1 MNPLWKRIETSVV
14 VGGIG
19 LLMLGMGCY
28 EAGARINTTRS
39 IPVGLYW
46 TSKKLVEKVD
56 KGDYVFFCPPK
67 NDVFDMAKNRGYI
80 SAGFCPGDYGYMMK
94 RVLAVENDVVTVADE
109 GVRVNGNL
117 LPLSAVRKVDKGG
130 RPLAGYQPNNYRLR
144 NSEVLLMSDVSGLS
158 FDGRYFGPINRSQI
172 KTVISPVITW

>member
-1 MNPLWKRIETSVV
+1 MKLLWKRIETSVV

-46 TSKKLVEKVD
+46 TSKKLVEK
-56 KGDYVFFCPPK
+56 GDYVFFCPPK
-67 NDVFDMAKNRGYI
+67 KGIFDMAKERGYI

-94 RVLAVENDVVTVADE
+94 RVLAAEDDVVAVADE

-130 RPLAGYQPNNYRLR
+130 RPLAGYQPTNYRLR
-144 NSEVLLMSDVSGLS
+144 NSEVLLMSDVSSLS

-172 KTVISPVITW
+172 KTVINPVITW